1 MSETIA
7 IVGAGQAAG
16 QASHS
21 LRQRGF
27 SGRIVMIG
35 DERFVPYQRPP
46 LSKKFLAGELELERL
61 HFKPEHF
68 YRDHDI
74 ELQLA
79 TRVTAIQ
86 PAIRK
91 LQMDTGNTLA
101 YDKLLL
107 ATGSRVRKLSIP
119 GGDLAGIHYLRN
131 IADVQAIQRGFRPG
145 ARLVI
150 VGAGYIGLEV
160 AAVAIT
166 HGIDVTV
173 LETETRAMNRVVAP
187 EVSAFFQD
195 LHTAAGV
202 KIEFGRKVQAFRGAA
217 GSINE
222 VVCADGYVVPAD
234 LCIVGIGIIPNTE
247 LAEAAGL
254 ACSNGIVVDEFA
266 ATSMPG
272 IYAAGDCTQHPNA
285 LLGISLRLES
295 VHNALEQA
303 KTAAAT
309 LCGESQPYAQI
320 PWFWSDQYDV
330 KLQIVGLSNGY
341 DELVIRGTPQEKSF
355 AAFYL
360 KAGQLLAVD
369 AINSPREFMLGKK
382 LIPAKA
388 HFNAAELADPSVDF
402 KTLAATALQAAEK

>member
-1 MSETIA
+1 MSDTIV

-16 QASHS
+16 QASQS

-27 SGRIVMIG
+27 AGHIVMIG
-35 DERFVPYQRPP
+35 DEPFAPYQRPP

-74 ELQLA
+74 ELLLK
-79 TRVTAIQ
+79 TRVTAIHPDSQ
-86 PAIRK
+86 Q
-91 LQMDTGNTLA
+91 LELDTGRTLA

-107 ATGSRVRKLSIP
+107 ATGSRVRKLTIP
-119 GGDLAGIHYLRN
+119 GSDLAGIHYLRN
-131 IADVQAIQRGFRPG
+131 IADVQAIQQGFRPG

-160 AAVAIT
+160 AAVAVA
-166 HGIDVTV
+166 HGLDVTV

-195 LHTAAGV
+195 LHRAAGV
-202 KIEFGRKVQAFRGAA
+202 KIEFGRKVQAFGGASGA
-217 GSINE
+217 ITE
-222 VVCADGYVVPAD
+222 VVCADGHTVPAD

-247 LAEAAGL
+247 LAEAAGIT
-254 ACSNGIVVDEFA
+254 CKNGIVVDEYA
-266 ATSMPG
+266 ATSAPG
-272 IYAAGDCTQHPNA
+272 ICAAGDCTWHPNA
-285 LLGISLRLES
+285 LLGIHLRLES
-295 VHNALEQA
+295 VHNAMEQG

-309 LCGESQPYAQI
+309 LCGERVPYTQI
-320 PWFWSDQYDV
+320 PWFWSDQYDI
-330 KLQIVGLSNGY
+330 KLQIVGIGNGY
-341 DELVIRGTPQEKSF
+341 DELVLRGKPEDRSF

-360 KAGQLLAVD
+360 KEGGLLAVD

-388 HFNAAELADPSVDF
+388 RFKSAELADTSIDF
-402 KTLAATALQAAEK
+402 KSLAAAALDAATE

>member
-16 QASHS
+16 QAAQS

-27 SGRIVMIG
+27 TGPIVIIG
-35 DERFVPYQRPP
+35 DEPFVPYQRPP
-46 LSKKFLAGELELERL
+46 LSKKFLAGEMELERL
-61 HFKPEHF
+61 HIKPAH
-68 YRDHDI
+68 YYSDHDI
-74 ELQLA
+74 QLLLA
-79 TRVTAIQ
+79 TRVTAIN
-86 PAIRK
+86 PDTRS
-91 LQMDTGNTLA
+91 LQLGNGKTLA

-107 ATGSRVRKLSIP
+107 TTGSRVRKLSIA
-119 GGDLAGIHYLRN
+119 GNDLAGIHYLRN
-131 IADVQAIQRGFRPG
+131 VADVQAIQHNFKPG

-160 AAVAIT
+160 AAVAVS
-166 HGIDVTV
+166 HGLEVTV
-173 LETETRAMNRVVAP
+173 LEAEARAMNRVVAP
-187 EVSAFFQD
+187 EVSAFFHD

-202 KIEFGRKVQAFRGAA
+202 KIQFGRMVKAFG
-217 GSINE
+217 GKDSVNE
-222 VVCADGYVVPAD
+222 VICADGSAVPAD

-247 LAEAAGL
+247 LAEAAGIT
-254 ACSNGIVVDEFA
+254 CDNGILVDEFA
-266 ATSMPG
+266 ATNLPG
-272 IYAAGDCTQHPNA
+272 IYAAGDCTRHPNK
-285 LLGISLRLES
+285 LLGVNLRLES

-309 LCGESQPYAQI
+309 LCGEQLPYAQV

-330 KLQIVGLSNGY
+330 KLQIVGINTGY
-341 DELVIRGTPQEKSF
+341 DQLIIRGAPGEGSF

-360 KAGQLLAVD
+360 KNRQLLAVD

-388 HFNAAELADPSVDF
+388 HFDPAQLANPSIDF
-402 KTLAATALQAAEK
+402 KMLATDALQASE